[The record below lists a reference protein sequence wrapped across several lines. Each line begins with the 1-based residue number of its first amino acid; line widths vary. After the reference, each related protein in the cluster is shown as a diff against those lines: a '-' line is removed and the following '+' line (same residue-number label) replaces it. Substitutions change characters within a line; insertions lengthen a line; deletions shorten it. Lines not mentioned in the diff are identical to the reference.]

1 MEKEE
6 EDYKRDLEE
15 YEQSLKEYES
25 EVERQKREEEE
36 STNAM
41 FSMAFNQKQAKDG
54 KKKIKAMREIKKPVS
69 KLYARFLKT
78 KKVAPKKKAEVKD
91 IDIAD
96 LPEAKN
102 FTEVDETRAPASLI
116 FIGHVDAGKSTI
128 CGQIML

>member
-1 MEKEE
+1 
-6 EDYKRDLEE
+6 
-15 YEQSLKEYES
+15 
-25 EVERQKREEEE
+25 
-36 STNAM
+36 
-41 FSMAFNQKQAKDG
+41 
-54 KKKIKAMREIKKPVS
+54 MREIKKPVS

-128 CGQIML
+128 CG